1 MRQATFAQIGEKTNY
16 GDESLKWPR
25 WVPKKRLHDWSTGSR
40 YNLIVVIYS
49 QGPVQHYIRVSETI
63 AVIWSFNNLLNSNFG
78 RNSQIGPWEIIF
90 FSAQRFSV
98 QNLQSTKAVKVFKTG
113 ISIFVRRVLVCKIL
127 HNKRLKIQCRRSA
140 SPTAWELRKKD
151 HNAGPSHGVSSLCRG
166 QICPAENFSAV

>member
-49 QGPVQHYIRVSETI
+49 QGPFQHYIRVSETI

-78 RNSQIGPWEIIF
+78 RNSRIGLWEIIF
-90 FSAQRFSV
+90 FSAQRCLA
-98 QNLQSTKAVKVFKTG
+98 QNLKSTKVVKVLKMG
-113 ISIFVRRVLVCKIL
+113 INILAGRVLVGKIL
-127 HNKRLKIQCRRSA
+127 RNISLKFQCRRYA
-140 SPTAWELRKKD
+140 IPQAWELTD
-151 HNAGPSHGVSSLCRG
+151 
-166 QICPAENFSAV
+166 